1 MKQFAW
7 VSQAVQALAIDGKA
21 VHEKELYDSDS
32 DKENPISI
40 VKIDPDRPFIKPLTA
55 KLPVLRQRRSPDSP
69 DLSKS
74 SRLSYHVDSI
84 IDVWTTSV
92 SSLEKSWGIS
102 TAESE
107 PKYTKASPAPVVVA
121 KPVEKK
127 EPTTVKP
134 VQKPRPKLE
143 IYDDS
148 LALDYNP
155 AIIAFVS
162 EGQPRESK
170 PPPKRSPSPTRA
182 PVDTTP
188 ISIQAPSP
196 IPTPS
201 PIQTPSPAPIPVPKL
216 QERKKRTYSHS
227 CTIFK
232 ESPKA
237 PITIILTTPD
247 DEAPP
252 PITPPQPLPER
263 RNSFM
268 AIRSIRTKTP
278 IPPMPQ
284 NASPV
289 TLPVPKYDRTRLMP
303 PSERAL
309 QSRKFQKAQEFHEIR
324 TFMIH
329 FMNTKGDTFPKK
341 LRFKMMDMYR
351 IREEDLNPVMIRK
364 MRLAAEN
371 IDEGI
376 WIEETDDHQEHLKIL
391 GMAMRSQA
399 QALIPKRPC
408 PTPHG
413 APQRYRSQRYNPPPQ
428 RQPRQIPRPQT
439 PPPQIAPIAQTE
451 EVFDED
457 LPLAWLAPIIS
468 ASESDTSVPDDLTV
482 PIRRTRSTPDLQPP
496 PGPPGPLL
504 HFDTPLQTP
513 YLQRDISERD
523 FMTSHAHRDAAAR
536 MALERNASRN
546 RSGIRKLSSV
556 RMSFFSTRAS
566 PPMLGRQSST
576 I

>member
-21 VHEKELYDSDS
+21 AHEKELYDSDS

-40 VKIDPDRPFIKPLTA
+40 VKIDSGGQFIKPLTA
-55 KLPVLRQRRSPDSP
+55 KVPILRQRRSPDSS

-92 SSLEKSWGIS
+92 ASLEKSWGI
-102 TAESE
+102 TTNEQKLE
-107 PKYTKASPAPVVVA
+107 YTKASPAPVVVV

-127 EPTTVKP
+127 ETTTVKAI
-134 VQKPRPKLE
+134 QKPKPE
-143 IYDDS
+143 IYDD
-148 LALDYNP
+148 LIALDYNP

-170 PPPKRSPSPTRA
+170 PSAKRTPSPTRA
-182 PVDTTP
+182 PVDTTIP
-188 ISIQAPSP
+188 DYIQAPG
-196 IPTPS
+196 
-201 PIQTPSPAPIPVPKL
+201 PAPIPDPKTP
-216 QERKKRTYSHS
+216 ERKKRSNSHS

-232 ESPKA
+232 HSPKA

-252 PITPPQPLPER
+252 LITPPQPMPER

-268 AIRSIRTKTP
+268 AIRSVRTKTP
-278 IPPMPQ
+278 MPPMPP

-289 TLPVPKYDRTRLMP
+289 NFPAPKYDRTRLMP

-309 QSRKFQKAQEFHEIR
+309 QSRKIQKAQEFHEIR
-324 TFMIH
+324 SFMIH
-329 FMNTKGDTFPKK
+329 FMNRKGDTFPKK

-351 IREEDLNPVMIRK
+351 IKEEDLNQDMVRKIRI
-364 MRLAAEN
+364 AAEN

-376 WIEETDDHQEHLKIL
+376 WIEESDDHAEHLKIL

-399 QALIPKRPC
+399 QEMIPKRAC
-408 PTPHG
+408 PSPHG
-413 APQRYRSQRYNPPPQ
+413 VPQRYRSQRHNPPQ
-428 RQPRQIPRPQT
+428 RQSRQVPRPRT

-468 ASESDTSVPDDLTV
+468 ASESDTSVPEDLTI
-482 PIRRTRSTPDLQPP
+482 PIRRTRSTPNLQPP

-504 HFDTPLQTP
+504 HFDSPPQAP
-513 YLQRDISERD
+513 YLQRSVSQTNFMIS
-523 FMTSHAHRDAAAR
+523 TAHREAAAK
-536 MALERNASRN
+536 MALQRSASRKAK
-546 RSGIRKLSSV
+546 RDKFERV

-566 PPMLGRQSST
+566 PPVQDGQRRT